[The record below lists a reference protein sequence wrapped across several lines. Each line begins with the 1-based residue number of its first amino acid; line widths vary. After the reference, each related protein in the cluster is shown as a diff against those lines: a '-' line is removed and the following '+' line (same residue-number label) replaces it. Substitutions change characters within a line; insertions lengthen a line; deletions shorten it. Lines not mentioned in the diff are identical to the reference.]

1 MSDNPVDPGKI
12 KVNEVFRDQIF
23 SEDFSIN
30 RRVYVAI
37 ITQIVFIS
45 LWMYARFH
53 PELYPQGNIP
63 LFLAIAQALA
73 ALLAFIAIVSAFLE
87 IRQSKRRYHKH
98 YASATDALI
107 TPIIVTSSR
116 IHTLSHIVAVTTPVV
131 FLLLSLF
138 FVYRSL

>member
-1 MSDNPVDPGKI
+1 MYNDPIDPYKI
-12 KVNEVFRDQIF
+12 KVYEIFREQIF

-30 RRVYVAI
+30 RRVYAAI

-45 LWMYARFH
+45 LWMYARSHPDFH
-53 PELYPQGNIP
+53 PQGNIP

-73 ALLAFIAIVSAFLE
+73 ALLAFIAIVSGFLE
-87 IRQSKRRYHKH
+87 IRQSKRRYRKH

-107 TPIIVTSSR
+107 TPVIVTSSR
-116 IHTLSHIVAVTTPVV
+116 VHTLSHIVAVTTPIV